1 MSVPIT
7 TKTRNADP
15 SIRIPNLPPLL
26 EGFSGTL
33 TFSETVKSLEN
44 LFFSHWSLLRVISG
58 TIIWV
63 PEIETKVFLSHC
75 IYMHAEI
82 ASALKRRLTELRV
95 RESRLV
101 DIPEPI
107 DLLANELLSCASAGE
122 LVHGYCVLIEN
133 LQREQNQF
141 TENTDPLL
149 DRPSLQILSRFSAD
163 LANSSIWLGRAC
175 DGYRAVHPECFH
187 FAEHIRSV
195 STALRAG
202 RDVADLRQ
210 RGRGDFVRTNECAR
224 DSRFS
229 LFHESRAYSAE
240 DDNASGADDY
250 TADRLELART
260 QRDEIDAIETFA
272 NVLFDVHAKP
282 FELAEQLAR
291 FVEDEARHVEAGHA
305 LLAELGHDPFALP
318 CSIIG
323 INVRAPMPPVL
334 AFAQLN
340 IFGELNVV
348 SRLNVLTQRAYARGD
363 DIVGRAFDF
372 VHADELTHVRR
383 GRKILREMA
392 PSESLE
398 ELEERAHRLA
408 ARRLAEEGV
417 LGEDYALA
425 MSRKEIGDL
434 IGE

>member
-1 MSVPIT
+1 MSVPPT
-7 TKTRNADP
+7 TKSRKADP
-15 SIRIPNLPPLL
+15 SVRIPKLPPLVD
-26 EGFSGTL
+26 GFSGTL
-33 TFSETVKSLEN
+33 TFPETVQSLER
-44 LFFSHWSLLRVISG
+44 LFFSHWSLLRVLSG

-95 RESRLV
+95 RDSKLV
-101 DIPEPI
+101 DIPEAI
-107 DLLANELLSCASAGE
+107 DIVANELLSCASAGE
-122 LVHGYCVLIEN
+122 LVHGYSVLVEH
-133 LQREQNQF
+133 LQSEQDRFVQA
-141 TENTDPLL
+141 TDPLL
-149 DRPSLQILSRFSAD
+149 DRPSLQILSRFAAD
-163 LANSSIWLGRAC
+163 LSRASTWLLRARI
-175 DGYRAVHPECFH
+175 GYLDVEPGCSQ
-187 FAEHIRSV
+187 FADHIRAV
-195 STALRAG
+195 STALASG
-202 RDVADLRQ
+202 REFPGLRQ
-210 RGRGDFVRTNECAR
+210 RDGIGYVRTTECAR
-224 DSRFS
+224 DSRFA
-229 LFHESRAYSAE
+229 LFHESRAYSPADDE
-240 DDNASGADDY
+240 DASADDY

-291 FVEDEARHVEAGHA
+291 FVEDEARHVEVGHA
-305 LLAELGHDPFALP
+305 LLADLGYDPFALP

-348 SRLNVLTQRAYARGD
+348 SRLNVLTQRAYSRGD
-363 DIVGRAFDF
+363 DVVGKAFDF

-392 PSESLE
+392 PSESLV